1 MTVQS
6 NLITGLIDANQ
17 TLNQSLVNC
26 SGEGSIATGGVLGN
40 VTFFNIGL
48 AVLGFFVVLV
58 AISGFIS
65 CGKKSAG
72 CFCCYSLF
80 LLILVLAE
88 VTVVVV
94 YFAVPEVFSKVLDIL
109 FNCAGQQGFDV
120 IAALLRDYA
129 HVAPYVA
136 IGIAASQVLA
146 IVFAFCARSE
156 VRRLKDKE
164 AGEGDDWLDR
174 LRKTKA

>member
-1 MTVQS
+1 V
-6 NLITGLIDANQ
+6 I
-17 TLNQSLVNC
+17 
-26 SGEGSIATGGVLGN
+26 
-40 VTFFNIGL
+40 
-48 AVLGFFVVLV
+48 
-58 AISGFIS
+58 
-65 CGKKSAG
+65 
-72 CFCCYSLF
+72 
-80 LLILVLAE
+80 
-88 VTVVVV
+88 VV

-136 IGIAASQVLA
+136 IGIAASQVGFRSYFDTLGSGTVLYSNALFAQVLA